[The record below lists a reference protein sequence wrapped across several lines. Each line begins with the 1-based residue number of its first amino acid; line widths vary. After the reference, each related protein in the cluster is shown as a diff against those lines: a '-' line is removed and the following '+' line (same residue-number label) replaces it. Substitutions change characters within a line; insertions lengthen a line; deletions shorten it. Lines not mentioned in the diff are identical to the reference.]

1 MLQGGVTTPPEMCSI
16 GPMTTDRT
24 TLMLRIEWIGS
35 GPNPHPG
42 VTLVAMTAAHAR
54 AIRAAYAAMLDEA
67 ITAEGDYD
75 DPDEPGSARSFSR
88 ADARRIATGMAFRY
102 NRIDNA

>member
-1 MLQGGVTTPPEMCSI
+1 MLQGGVTTPPEMCTI
-16 GPMTTDRT
+16 GRMTTERTTLILRTEWVGSGPDPYPGLRRFPMTTV
-24 TLMLRIEWIGS
+24 
-35 GPNPHPG
+35 H
-42 VTLVAMTAAHAR
+42 AAAVR
-54 AIRAAYAAMLDEA
+54 LAYAAMLDEA